1 MASVLAEAERI
12 GYRTPSARCAGKQ
25 IAILSPS
32 VSNPYH
38 TMMISGIDAAASA
51 AGYQTAI
58 YNTYWNPRTE
68 SHLLD
73 TLDFS
78 RVAGI
83 IFAMTPTQPAKV
95 RELSHR
101 VPIVAVGDRVVDFGI
116 DTVDVDNFGAA
127 QLVAKHLIGLGHK
140 RIAYLSTA
148 LNEHHISRMRRAQ
161 GLQEAYHM
169 WCPEGSVTICSH
181 VNSLEAEITTPDLEY
196 RSGMELAYKCLRN
209 DKITGIVAINDMV
222 AYGVLDALV
231 REGYRVP
238 EDFSLCGFD
247 NVTSSGYQRIQLTT
261 VDNNT
266 FSHGKSAFNLLLE
279 RIEDGLNSREDQPIN
294 RVEYRS
300 RLIVRGSTGKHAQRQ
315 PVTSSMKGIASMA
328 SVLSYL
334 RELNIVTMMLRI
346 LLAVLCGGLIGLER
360 ERKNRPAGFR
370 TYMLTALG
378 ATLTVLL
385 SLQLDQMLHGPW
397 RALAESIGATQDVS
411 RFGAEAA
418 KGIGFLGAGTII
430 ITARQQVKGLT
441 TAAGL
446 WASACLGL
454 AIGAGFYSC
463 AFISMLFMIVC
474 MYALP
479 PLERRMTRRA
489 HHMNISL
496 EIESMEKLGSV
507 VGHLHAQGA
516 RIFDFEV
523 NRSGSAALPNFLCQ
537 FSAVLPDRRD
547 HPELLAELSAL
558 DGVILIEEI

>member
-1 MASVLAEAERI
+1 
-12 GYRTPSARCAGKQ
+12 
-25 IAILSPS
+25 
-32 VSNPYH
+32 
-38 TMMISGIDAAASA
+38 
-51 AGYQTAI
+51 
-58 YNTYWNPRTE
+58 
-68 SHLLD
+68 
-73 TLDFS
+73 
-78 RVAGI
+78 
-83 IFAMTPTQPAKV
+83 
-95 RELSHR
+95 
-101 VPIVAVGDRVVDFGI
+101 
-116 DTVDVDNFGAA
+116 
-127 QLVAKHLIGLGHK
+127 
-140 RIAYLSTA
+140 
-148 LNEHHISRMRRAQ
+148 
-161 GLQEAYHM
+161 
-169 WCPEGSVTICSH
+169 
-181 VNSLEAEITTPDLEY
+181 
-196 RSGMELAYKCLRN
+196 
-209 DKITGIVAINDMV
+209 
-222 AYGVLDALV
+222 
-231 REGYRVP
+231 
-238 EDFSLCGFD
+238 
-247 NVTSSGYQRIQLTT
+247 
-261 VDNNT
+261 
-266 FSHGKSAFNLLLE
+266 
-279 RIEDGLNSREDQPIN
+279 
-294 RVEYRS
+294 
-300 RLIVRGSTGKHAQRQ
+300 
-315 PVTSSMKGIASMA
+315 MA

-370 TYMLTALG
+370 TYMLTAL
-378 ATLTVLL
+378 
-385 SLQLDQMLHGPW
+385 
-397 RALAESIGATQDVS
+397 GATQDVS

-463 AFISMLFMIVC
+463 AFISMLFMIAC